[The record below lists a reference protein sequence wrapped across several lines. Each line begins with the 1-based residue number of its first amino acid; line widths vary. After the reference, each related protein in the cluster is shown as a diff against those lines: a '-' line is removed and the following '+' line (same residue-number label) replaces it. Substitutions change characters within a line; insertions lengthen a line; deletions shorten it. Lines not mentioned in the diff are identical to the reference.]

1 MTDTYRVS
9 LDLATVLAAPE
20 TCPACGAQGLRP
32 VPTGDQVRYRCGRC
46 GRTFA
51 VEFGRVVR
59 FGPATGHGSGP
70 CASD

>member
-9 LDLATVLAAPE
+9 LDLAAVLAAPD
-20 TCPACGAQGLRP
+20 TCPACGARGLRP
-32 VPTGDQVRYRCGRC
+32 VPDGDQVRYRCRRC

-59 FGPATGHGSGP
+59 LGPATRGRSES